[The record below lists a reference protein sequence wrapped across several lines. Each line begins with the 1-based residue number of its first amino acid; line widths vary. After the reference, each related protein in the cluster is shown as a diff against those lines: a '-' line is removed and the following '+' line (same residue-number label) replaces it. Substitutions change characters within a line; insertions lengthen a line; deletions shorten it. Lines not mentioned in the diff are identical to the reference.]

1 VCTTLVDDKVHVAC
15 APTLIQLYRACYESY
30 PLSLGA
36 VVRYMI
42 HLVRPNIVDVVEEG
56 DLSNTRKPPI
66 LELLSSTLVRRLD
79 GEVACDCYV
88 ILKCQPLLSLPL
100 NGINQRVPINIKT
113 YKIFSTYKKICNV

>member
-15 APTLIQLYRACYESY
+15 APTLIQLYRARYESY

-56 DLSNTRKPPI
+56 ELSNARKPPI
-66 LELLSSTLVRRLD
+66 LKLLSSTLARRLD
-79 GEVACDCYV
+79 SEVVCDCFV
-88 ILKCQPLLSLPL
+88 ISKCQPLLPLPL
-100 NGINQRVPINIKT
+100 NGINQRVPINI
-113 YKIFSTYKKICNV
+113 